1 MKTKQPI
8 LLSFLLVRFIS
19 ALGDQILLFAVP
31 LLVYKITGSIALS
44 GLAFFIEWVPRL
56 ISLPLAG
63 AFSDKL
69 GGINVYLFSDGMRT
83 MVCAV
88 AFMLTLSFPQ
98 HAFLIISVLMGVC
111 AFFYA
116 QSFISLE
123 ASIPVL
129 VGKEN
134 VARAQSLLQGIEQ
147 SALIF
152 GPLLSS
158 LLLLMIPIKGL
169 LLFAGL
175 CFLLSFIGIFFIK
188 KNNTT
193 LHTLLSKKVIKTP
206 LLKDMHHGLS
216 IFFKN
221 KKIVLL
227 SLLTIMIN
235 LIWGLCL
242 STTAAL
248 ITGFYH
254 LDTEIYGIFQTS
266 AGIVVVILSIGLS
279 FIIKRFSTFSIG
291 VSAYGLM
298 IVGGLVIA
306 LGLNTHSIYLF
317 AMGFMMVMSFDSA
330 FNVYIRS
337 ERVHLIPEQDLGKT
351 IGVIVL
357 INQLSLPLAGL
368 LVSTLSKTLGM
379 PILFT
384 LVSLL
389 ALGLITVVFGKLKPT
404 LKEENVCECI
414 PSQKNVI

>member
-1 MKTKQPI
+1 MKTNQRM
-8 LLSFLLVRFIS
+8 LFSFLAVRFIS

-69 GGINVYLFSDGMRT
+69 GGIHVYLFSDGMRA
-83 MVCAV
+83 MICSI
-88 AFMLTLSFPQ
+88 AFMLMLSFPQ
-98 HAFLIISVLMGVC
+98 HAFLIISLLMGAC

-123 ASIPVL
+123 ASIPIL

-134 VARAQSLLQGIEQ
+134 VAHAQSLLQGIEQ

-158 LLLLMIPIKGL
+158 LLLLIIPIKTL
-169 LLFAGL
+169 LLFAGA
-175 CFLLSFIGIFFIK
+175 CFLCSFIGIFLIK
-188 KNNTT
+188 KHNQT
-193 LHTLLSKKVIKTP
+193 LHTLLSKKSTKTP
-206 LLKDMHHGLS
+206 LLEDMKRGWL

-221 KKIVLL
+221 KKLVLL
-227 SLLTIMIN
+227 SLSTIMIN

-254 LDTEIYGIFQTS
+254 LDVEIYGFFQTS
-266 AGIVVVILSIGLS
+266 AGIIVVILSLALS

-291 VSAYGLM
+291 ISAYFLM
-298 IVGGLVIA
+298 VLGGLLIA
-306 LGLNTHSIYLF
+306 LGLSMHSIYFF
-317 AMGFMMVMSFDSA
+317 AVGFMMVMSFDSA

-357 INQLSLPLAGL
+357 VNQLSLPLAGL

-379 PILFT
+379 PLLFT

-389 ALGLITVVFGKLKPT
+389 ALGFIIIIFEKLRPAEITLVE
-404 LKEENVCECI
+404 KE
-414 PSQKNVI
+414 VIQ